1 MDEQIREVPQTPI
14 RRRRKPRS
22 KMQIFKESYL
32 PVIIAGAS
40 LLLIIIF
47 VIGSISRA
55 VAKNKADR
63 AESIKQSQEAAN
75 AEQMLKDEAQR
86 LLDEAAYL
94 AAGYDFEGAIATLNS
109 FQGDISKFPELA
121 NKRAEYEQSK
131 SQMTVYND
139 ISAIPNLSFQLLIA
153 DPERA
158 FSDAE
163 FSSAYKN
170 NFITVSEFKNILQ
183 ALYNNNYMLVNL
195 QDLVTTT
202 VAEDGSTVFTAK
214 PLYLPADKKPF
225 MLTETQVNYYTYMV
239 DSDSDGLADK
249 DGAGFASK
257 LVVDA
262 QGKLVNEYID
272 ADGNVLYGAYD
283 MVPILEEFIAQHP
296 DFSLRGAR
304 ATVAVTG
311 YDRLFGY
318 RTTPAAAQELG
329 TEAYQTE
336 IDGVLDV
343 VDALQANGYS
353 IACYTYENISYGDA
367 SATEIQADLKKW
379 NEQVTPILGNTAI
392 LVYARNSDIADT
404 ASYSGDRYQVLKDAG
419 FRYFLGYSSSAAPW
433 ATVEND
439 YVRIK
444 RIMITGTDLVN
455 NPQIYS
461 AYFNASEVLDA
472 ARNG

>member
-109 FQGDISKFPELA
+109 FQGDIAKFPELA

-272 ADGNVLYGAYD
+272 TDGNVLYGAYD

>member
-1 MDEQIREVPQTPI
+1 MDEQTREVPQAPI

-32 PVIIAGAS
+32 PVIIAGLS

-47 VIGSISRA
+47 IIGSISRA

-63 AESIKQSQEAAN
+63 AESIKQSQEAAY
-75 AEQMLKDEAQR
+75 AEQLLKDEAQR

-109 FQGDISKFPELA
+109 FQGDIAQFPELA

-158 FSDAE
+158 FADGE
-163 FSSAYKN
+163 FSSAYQR
-170 NFITVSEFKNILQ
+170 NFITVSEFKSILQ
-183 ALYNNNYMLVNL
+183 SLYDNNYMLVNL
-195 QDLVTTT
+195 RDLVTTT
-202 VAEDGSTVFTAK
+202 VAEDGSTVFTTK

-239 DSDSDGLADK
+239 DSDSDGFADK
-249 DGAGFASK
+249 GGAGFASK
-257 LVVDA
+257 LILDE
-262 QGKLVNEYID
+262 QGNLVNEYID
-272 ADGNVLYGAYD
+272 ADGNILYGAYD
-283 MVPILEEFIAQHP
+283 MVPILEEFITQHP

-304 ATVAVTG
+304 ATLAVSG
-311 YDRLFGY
+311 YDRIFGY
-318 RTTPAAAQELG
+318 RTYPAAADELG
-329 TEAYQTE
+329 TEAYQAE
-336 IDGVLDV
+336 VNGALDV
-343 VDALQANGYS
+343 VDALQASGYS

-379 NEQVTPILGNTAI
+379 NEQVTPILGATDI
-392 LVYARNSDIADT
+392 LVYARNSDISDT
-404 ASYSGDRYQVLKDAG
+404 APYSGERYQALKDAG

-433 ATVEND
+433 ASVEND
-439 YVRIK
+439 YVRMK
-444 RIMITGTDLVN
+444 RIMITGTDLLN

-461 AYFNASEVLDA
+461 AYFNASEVVDS